1 MDMTTPENGSPVLNV
16 VSRMSPTF
24 TPSRLRGS
32 KRRRRAPVGSSDGIC
47 EDCTTATGSLHTATA
62 EGGGSWIV
70 ILRLPG
76 GPSVCTKQDNL
87 RHRPLSGRN
96 LAGNC
101 DQYCCGRLGGK
112 SSFWIGPLWTVTKL
126 RLGCFCSLNSRK
138 ILFQQQSGRVCGI
151 VDAIGICGVVN
162 KLQSRQFLEHWFSY
176 SFRAF
181 RGLGAFSSAE
191 PQLAS

>member
-1 MDMTTPENGSPVLNV
+1 MY
-16 VSRMSPTF
+16 
-24 TPSRLRGS
+24 
-32 KRRRRAPVGSSDGIC
+32 
-47 EDCTTATGSLHTATA
+47 
-62 EGGGSWIV
+62 
-70 ILRLPG
+70 
-76 GPSVCTKQDNL
+76 KQDNL
-87 RHRPLSGRN
+87 RHQPLSGRN

-151 VDAIGICGVVN
+151 VDAIGIGGVVN
-162 KLQSRQFLEHWFSY
+162 KLQSRQILKHWFPD

-181 RGLGAFSSAE
+181 RGLGASSSAE
-191 PQLAS
+191 PQ

>member
-1 MDMTTPENGSPVLNV
+1 MDYDFALAWRSISMY
-16 VSRMSPTF
+16 
-24 TPSRLRGS
+24 
-32 KRRRRAPVGSSDGIC
+32 
-47 EDCTTATGSLHTATA
+47 
-62 EGGGSWIV
+62 
-70 ILRLPG
+70 
-76 GPSVCTKQDNL
+76 KQDNL

-162 KLQSRQFLEHWFSY
+162 KLQSNSFWSIGFQTTFELSVVLARFLPQSLNSLLVVSSNQGNS
-176 SFRAF
+176 SF
-181 RGLGAFSSAE
+181 GCM
-191 PQLAS
+191 

>member
-1 MDMTTPENGSPVLNV
+1 MDYDFALAWRSISMY
-16 VSRMSPTF
+16 
-24 TPSRLRGS
+24 
-32 KRRRRAPVGSSDGIC
+32 
-47 EDCTTATGSLHTATA
+47 
-62 EGGGSWIV
+62 
-70 ILRLPG
+70 
-76 GPSVCTKQDNL
+76 KQDNL

-162 KLQSRQFLEHWFSY
+162 KLQSRQFWGHWVFRQLS
-176 SFRAF
+176 SFPWSWRVFFPQSLNGLLVVSSNQKNSSFGVHVTIPSVREGA
-181 RGLGAFSSAE
+181 RGS
-191 PQLAS
+191 

>member
-1 MDMTTPENGSPVLNV
+1 MDYDFALAWRSISMYQ
-16 VSRMSPTF
+16 
-24 TPSRLRGS
+24 
-32 KRRRRAPVGSSDGIC
+32 
-47 EDCTTATGSLHTATA
+47 
-62 EGGGSWIV
+62 
-70 ILRLPG
+70 
-76 GPSVCTKQDNL
+76 QDNL

-151 VDAIGICGVVN
+151 VDAIEICGVVN
-162 KLQSRQFLEHWFSY
+162 KLQSRQLFEALVFRQLS
-176 SFRAF
+176 SFPRSWRVFFRRASISLLVVLF
-181 RGLGAFSSAE
+181 ESKEFFIRHACDNSKR
-191 PQLAS
+191 